1 MTALGQNSARPPRR
15 TSLGIRVLLVTVLA
29 VLTLLAVPTPS
40 SVGAPD
46 ARWQWPLPPPH
57 PVVRVFEAP
66 AHQYGPGHRG
76 IDIASDDGA
85 AVQAVEDG
93 TVHFA
98 GEVAGRPVVSVMH
111 ADGLLSTYEP
121 VIAVVAAGDA
131 VAAGDVIGKLG
142 VAAHGGPHCDAG
154 PCLHLGARRGT
165 HYTDPLLLLGEL
177 GPSVLLP
184 EDGASS
190 PGMSAAPVTSAS
202 SDAPGLS
209 AAPTDSGVP
218 AGHAEPPPPQGGKVP
233 RHGEKPPTS
242 RSGQS
247 PTSRAGQPPA
257 HRAGPRRAERPRL
270 IRPVGAPAPQFG
282 AGVLR

>member
-1 MTALGQNSARPPRR
+1 MTALGQNSAQPPHRMGR
-15 TSLGIRVLLVTVLA
+15 GIRVLLVSTLA
-29 VLTLLAVPTPS
+29 VLTLLAAPAPS

-57 PVVRVFEAP
+57 TVVRVFEAP

-76 IDIASDDGA
+76 IDIAATDGA

-93 TVHFA
+93 TVHFT

-121 VIAVVAAGDA
+121 VIAVVVAGDA
-131 VAAGDVIGKLG
+131 VAAGDVIGNLG
-142 VAAHGGPHCDAG
+142 AAAHGGPHCDAG

-184 EDGASS
+184 EDGTPSLGI
-190 PGMSAAPVTSAS
+190 PAAPDASAS
-202 SDAPGLS
+202 PDVPGLS
-209 AAPTDSGVP
+209 AAPTEFGVP
-218 AGHAEPPPPQGGKVP
+218 AGHADPPPTQGGKVP
-233 RHGEKPPTS
+233 RRGEMPPT
-242 RSGQS
+242 RRAGKA
-247 PTSRAGQPPA
+247 PTNRAGQSPA
-257 HRAGPRRAERPRL
+257 HRAGPRRAERPRV
-270 IRPVGAPAPQFG
+270 IRPVGVPAPRFG